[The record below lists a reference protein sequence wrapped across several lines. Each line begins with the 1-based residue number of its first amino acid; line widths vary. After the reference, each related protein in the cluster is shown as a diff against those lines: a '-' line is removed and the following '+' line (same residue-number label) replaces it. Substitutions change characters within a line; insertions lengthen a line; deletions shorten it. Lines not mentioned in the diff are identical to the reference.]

1 MADLPDADREAAQAA
16 LAPTLEATASI
27 LPLLA
32 KTREPR
38 FPPDMAA
45 RWLAVAQRLG
55 AAWSDRHGSGFMDVR
70 PAVFAL
76 FDVALALKDA
86 DCLALAEALASA
98 TDRLDEPD
106 SLADGRLVA
115 SLSAAI
121 DVLQDPGGL
130 EHPAFGERARHFTGR
145 LTSAA
150 TAADPHARSPALD
163 RLFVGEARECLE
175 QIGESLAAL
184 PPDPYGLK
192 SAASH
197 LARQAELLE
206 LPEIAAQ
213 AGQLVRLMTLRAG
226 ESVDLDA
233 ADTRSQAEAL
243 LAALT
248 TAVDAL
254 Q

>member
-38 FPPDMAA
+38 FPPEVAA
-45 RWLAVAQRLG
+45 RWLAAAQRLA
-55 AAWSDRHGSGFMDVR
+55 AAWGDRHGAGFMDVR

-76 FDVALALKDA
+76 FDVALALKDG
-86 DCLALAEALASA
+86 DCLALTEALASA
-98 TDRLDEPD
+98 SDRLDEPNA
-106 SLADGRLVA
+106 LADGRLVA

-121 DVLQDPGGL
+121 DVLQEPGGL
-130 EHPAFGERARHFTGR
+130 EHPAFGERARHFTAR
-145 LTSAA
+145 LTHAA
-150 TAADPHARSPALD
+150 TTADPHARSPALD
-163 RLFVGEARECLE
+163 HLFVGEARECLE
-175 QIGESLAAL
+175 LIGEAMAAL

-192 SAASH
+192 TAAAR
-197 LARQAELLE
+197 LTRQAELLE

-233 ADTRSQAEAL
+233 AETRSRAEAL
-243 LAALT
+243 FASLT
-248 TAVDAL
+248 AAVDAL